1 MQGSNINQDF
11 YEKKQQTF
19 PSYLSAKAPLEYSL
33 VQHDNNKILS
43 CCEYL
48 SCLYQTNLDDYG
60 FYMHTMFCL
69 CQCNKTNNS
78 VII

>member
-1 MQGSNINQDF
+1 MN
-11 YEKKQQTF
+11 KKQLTF
-19 PSYLSAKAPLEYSL
+19 PSHVSAKALLEYSL
-33 VQHDNNKILS
+33 VQHDNSKILS

-48 SCLYQTNLDDYG
+48 SWCLYQTNDDDYG
-60 FYMHTMFCL
+60 FYMHKVFCL